1 MENQTAGVTEFILQ
15 GFPLSRWMEV
25 LFLVLLLPTFLLTL
39 LGNLL
44 IISIVL
50 SYSRLHTPMYFF
62 LCNLSILDILFTSV
76 ISPKV
81 LANLGSGDKTISFAG
96 CITQCYFYFFLGT
109 VEFLLL
115 TVMSYDRYAAI
126 CYPLRYSSIMRP
138 SVCTGTVVFSWMG
151 GFLSV
156 LFPTILIS
164 QLPFCGSNVINHFFC
179 DSGPLLALACTDT
192 SAIELMDFMLSSI
205 VILCCI
211 VLVAYSYMSII
222 LTIVRIPSA
231 SGRKKAFNTCAS
243 HLTIVVISSSIT
255 VFIYV
260 TPSQKEY
267 LEINKIPSVLSSV
280 VAPFLNPFIY
290 TLRNDTVL
298 GVLKDVWVRVQ
309 GVLEKRMRTMP
320 RSRLSSNKDHR
331 GGTNCSSSSLSC
343 ALCANSQY

>member
-1 MENQTAGVTEFILQ
+1 MAMRVTCDHPHYYTLTSAMTLSAGPTRPVGNWTAVVTEFVLL
-15 GFPLSRWMEV
+15 GFSLSREAEL

-44 IISIVL
+44 FISTVL
-50 SYSRLHTPMYFF
+50 SCSRLHTPMYFF
-62 LCNLSILDILFTSV
+62 LCNLSILDIVFTSV

-96 CITQCYFYFFLGT
+96 CIIQCYFYFSLGT

-126 CYPLRYSSIMRP
+126 CSPLRYTAIMRP
-138 SVCTGTVVFSWMG
+138 PVCIETVVFSWVG

-164 QLPFCGSNVINHFFC
+164 QLPFCGSNIINHFFC
-179 DSGPLLALACTDT
+179 DGGPLLALACADT
-192 SAIELMDFMLSSI
+192 TAIELMDFMLSSM
-205 VILCCI
+205 VILCCV
-211 VLVAYSYMSII
+211 VLTAYSSMYII

-243 HLTIVVISSSIT
+243 HLTIVIISSGIT
-255 VFIYV
+255 VCIFV

-267 LEINKIPSVLSSV
+267 LEINKIPSALSSV
-280 VAPFLNPFIY
+280 MTPFLNPFIY
-290 TLRNDTVL
+290 TLRNDA
-298 GVLKDVWVRVQ
+298 VQ
-309 GVLEKRMRTMP
+309 GVLRDMCIRV
-320 RSRLSSNKDHR
+320 
-331 GGTNCSSSSLSC
+331 
-343 ALCANSQY
+343 

>member
-1 MENQTAGVTEFILQ
+1 MGNRTAVVTEFILL
-15 GFPLSRWMEV
+15 GFALSREV
-25 LFLVLLLPTFLLTL
+25 ELLLPVLLLPTFLLTL

-50 SYSRLHTPMYFF
+50 FYSRLHTPMYFF
-62 LCNLSILDILFTSV
+62 LCNLSVLDILFTSV

-115 TVMSYDRYAAI
+115 TVMCYDCYAAI
-126 CYPLRYSSIMRP
+126 CYPLRYTAIMRP
-138 SVCTGTVVFSWMG
+138 PVCIGTVVFSWVG

-164 QLPFCGSNVINHFFC
+164 RLPFCGSNVINHFFC
-179 DSGPLLALACTDT
+179 DSGPLLALACADT
-192 SAIELMDFMLSSI
+192 TAIELMDFMLSSM

-211 VLVAYSYMSII
+211 VLVAYSYTYII

-231 SGRKKAFNTCAS
+231 SGRMKAFNTCAS
-243 HLTIVVISSSIT
+243 HLTIVIISSGIT

-280 VAPFLNPFIY
+280 VTPFLNPFVY

-298 GVLKDVWVRVQ
+298 GVLRDVRVRVQ
-309 GVLEKRMRTMP
+309 GVLEKRMRTVL
-320 RSRLSSNKDHR
+320 RSRLSSNKEH
-331 GGTNCSSSSLSC
+331 
-343 ALCANSQY
+343 

>member
-1 MENQTAGVTEFILQ
+1 MGNRTAVVTEFILL
-15 GFPLSRWMEV
+15 GFALSREV
-25 LFLVLLLPTFLLTL
+25 ELLLLVLLLPTFLLTL

-50 SYSRLHTPMYFF
+50 SYSCLHTPMYFF
-62 LCNLSILDILFTSV
+62 LCNLSVLDILFTLV

-126 CYPLRYSSIMRP
+126 CYPLRYTAIMRP
-138 SVCTGTVVFSWMG
+138 PVCIGTVVFSWAG

-164 QLPFCGSNVINHFFC
+164 RLPFCGSNVINHFFC
-179 DSGPLLALACTDT
+179 DSGPLLALACADT
-192 SAIELMDFMLSSI
+192 TAIELMDFMLSSM

-211 VLVAYSYMSII
+211 VLVAYSYMYII

-243 HLTIVVISSSIT
+243 HLTIVIISSGIT
-255 VFIYV
+255 VFICV

-280 VAPFLNPFIY
+280 VTPFLNPFVY

-298 GVLKDVWVRVQ
+298 GVLRDVRVRVQ
-309 GVLEKRMRTMP
+309 GVLEKRMRTVL
-320 RSRLSSNKDHR
+320 RSRLSSNKEH
-331 GGTNCSSSSLSC
+331 
-343 ALCANSQY
+343 

>member
-1 MENQTAGVTEFILQ
+1 MENQTAMVTEFILL
-15 GFPLSRWMEV
+15 GFLLSREV
-25 LFLVLLLPTFLLTL
+25 ELLFLVLLLPMFLLTL

-44 IISIVL
+44 IISVVL
-50 SYSRLHTPMYFF
+50 SYPRLHIPMYFF
-62 LCNLSILDILFTSV
+62 LCNLSVLDILFTSV

-81 LANLGSGDKTISFAG
+81 LANLVSGDKTISFAE

-126 CYPLRYSSIMRP
+126 CNPLRYSTIMRP
-138 SVCTGTVVFSWMG
+138 PVCIGTVVFSWVG

-156 LFPTILIS
+156 LFPTIFIS
-164 QLPFCGSNVINHFFC
+164 QLPFCGSNIINHFFC
-179 DSGPLLALACTDT
+179 DSGPLLALACGDT
-192 SAIELMDFMLSSI
+192 TAIELMDFMLSST

-211 VLVAYSYMSII
+211 VLVAYSYMYII

-243 HLTIVVISSSIT
+243 HLTIVVISGGIT

-267 LEINKIPSVLSSV
+267 LEINKIPSLLSSV

-290 TLRNDTVL
+290 TLRNDMML
-298 GVLKDVWVRVQ
+298 GVLGDVWTRVQ
-309 GVLEKRMRTMP
+309 AILEKKVRTV
-320 RSRLSSNKDHR
+320 L
-331 GGTNCSSSSLSC
+331 
-343 ALCANSQY
+343 

>member
-1 MENQTAGVTEFILQ
+1 MGNQTAAVTEFILL
-15 GFPLSRWMEV
+15 GFALSREV
-25 LFLVLLLPTFLLTL
+25 ELLFLVLLLPTFLLTL

-50 SYSRLHTPMYFF
+50 FYSRLHTPMYFF
-62 LCNLSILDILFTSV
+62 LCNLSVLDTLFTSV

-81 LANLGSGDKTISFAG
+81 LVNLASGNKTISFAG

-126 CYPLRYSSIMRP
+126 CEPLRYTVIMRP
-138 SVCTGTVVFSWMG
+138 PVCIGTVMFSWVG

-179 DSGPLLALACTDT
+179 DSGPLLALACADT
-192 SAIELMDFMLSSI
+192 SAIELMDFMLSSM

-211 VLVAYSYMSII
+211 VLVAYSYTFII

-243 HLTIVVISSSIT
+243 HLTIVIISSGIT

-280 VAPFLNPFIY
+280 VTPFLNPFVY

-298 GVLKDVWVRVQ
+298 GILRDMRGRVR
-309 GVLEKRMRTMP
+309 GVLAKRMRMVV
-320 RSRLSSNKDHR
+320 RSRLFSNKEH
-331 GGTNCSSSSLSC
+331 
-343 ALCANSQY
+343 